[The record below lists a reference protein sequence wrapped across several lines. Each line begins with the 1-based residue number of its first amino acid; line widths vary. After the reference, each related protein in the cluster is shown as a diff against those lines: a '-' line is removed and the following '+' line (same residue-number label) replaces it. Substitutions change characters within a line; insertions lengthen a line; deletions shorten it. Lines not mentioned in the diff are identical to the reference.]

1 MTRILKLKQADKN
14 TLPLEQMEN
23 GPVQDRS
30 CTDVLFC
37 LVFIIFIAGMAAVTG
52 YGMLYGN
59 PQLLLTT
66 FDGDGNGCGLN
77 DTTKNYPYLYFP
89 VIDLEAAKQAYS

>member
-1 MTRILKLKQADKN
+1 
-14 TLPLEQMEN
+14 MEN

-52 YGMLYGN
+52 YVMLYGN
-59 PQLLLTT
+59 PQLLLST
-66 FDGDGNGCGLN
+66 FDGDGNGFGLN